1 MSNPGEAP
9 VQLTNEKIKK
19 LHDHVMSTFNNHN
32 EKGELDLDRC
42 QNNVAY
48 NIGNIYSN
56 YNGLLLQERLKL
68 AEIKADLSI
77 IRDKAYHDI
86 KMTKVAYDLDATGI
100 KVKLDGTQSVAH
112 KQREFDQQE
121 YYVKYLEALM
131 RQITTYSSGVKTM
144 LYREEI
150 KYRYNQ

>member
-9 VQLTNEKIKK
+9 VELTNEKIKK
-19 LHDHVMSTFNNHN
+19 LHNHIMGTFQNHD
-32 EKGELDLDRC
+32 EHGEVDLERC

-68 AEIKADLSI
+68 ADIKADLSI
-77 IRDKAYHDI
+77 IREKAYHDI
-86 KMTKVAYDLDATGI
+86 KMTKVAYDLDATGLKL
-100 KVKLDGTQSVAH
+100 KVEGNQTVAY
-112 KQREFDQQE
+112 KQREYEKQE
-121 YYVKYLEALM
+121 YYVKYLEGLM
-131 RQITTYSSGVKTM
+131 RQISAYSAGVKTI

-150 KYRYNQ
+150 KFRYNQ